1 MRKYITVSFL
11 FFGLIISGI
20 LQCSRQGQESNSNP
34 NSNYGSNSKDNKIL
48 YRDVSEENLPVE
60 SLKGLSMDAKFGDI
74 DGDGDLDIVIA
85 NEFKPNILLIND
97 GSGHFSNESEERI
110 PQKERDSEDVGIADF
125 NGDGHNDII
134 VVTEDDTENELYLN
148 RGDGTFTDASD
159 RLPVEG
165 TSNAVLAADINK
177 DGLPDIIIG
186 NNGQNEILI
195 NRGDAQ
201 FNVGTEERLPQLED
215 VTQDI
220 ELGDAD
226 GDGDMDLIV
235 GNEGRNR
242 LLINDGTGHFNDES
256 DERLSYRETSEETR
270 EADFGDIN
278 GDGHLD
284 LLFANVKAFVDG
296 ADMQNRVL
304 INNGNGRFVDETKKR
319 LPEAEHRSFDG
330 DLFDLDGDG
339 DLDLIF
345 SNTMLR
351 SKSATPFTVYEND
364 GDGIFTD
371 KTSELLPVSARGFG
385 FDAEFAD
392 LNGDG
397 KKDLYLAN
405 RGSSDIL
412 LLRK

>member
-1 MRKYITVSFL
+1 MKRLYSYTTFL
-11 FFGLIISGI
+11 LLILGLIIPKPAKAQHS
-20 LQCSRQGQESNSNP
+20 QQGT
-34 NSNYGSNSKDNKIL
+34 GSEAQANSKAIL
-48 YRDVSEENLPVE
+48 YQDVSDKNLPVE
-60 SLKGLSMDAKFGDI
+60 ALKGLSMDAKLGDI

-97 GSGHFSNESEERI
+97 GNGNFTDESKQRI

-125 NGDGHNDII
+125 NADGYNDIV

-148 RGDGTFTDASD
+148 RGDGTFEDASD

-165 TSNAVLAADINK
+165 TSNAVVVEDLNGDNS
-177 DGLPDIIIG
+177 PDIIIG

-195 NRGDAQ
+195 NNGDAQ
-201 FNVGTEERLPQLED
+201 FNVETGKRLPQLDD

-226 GDGDMDLIV
+226 GDGDLDLIV
-235 GNEGRNR
+235 GNEDKNR
-242 LLINDGTGHFNDES
+242 LLFNDGVGRFTDES
-256 DERLSYRETSEETR
+256 NEHLSYRETKEETR
-270 EADFGDIN
+270 EADFGDVN
-278 GDGHLD
+278 RDGHLD
-284 LLFANVKAFVDG
+284 LLFANVRAFVDG

-304 INNGNGRFVDETKKR
+304 MNDGSGKFRDETKKR
-319 LPEAEHRSFDG
+319 LPKAEHRSFDG

-351 SKSATPFTVYEND
+351 SKSPTPFTVYENN
-364 GDGIFTD
+364 GEGIFTD
-371 KTSELLPVSARGFG
+371 VTGALLPESARGFG
-385 FDAEFAD
+385 FDVEFAD

-405 RGSSDIL
+405 RGSADIL